1 MLTSVTV
8 EARPAIIWQLLYC
21 GMWLLVGLWILRR
34 FRWTCCHHR
43 EGKNKTPWLSIH
55 LPSPLYHWN
64 EYPVLML
71 VIIADWFYVLGD
83 DWKGFNCYRTVWVT
97 FGTLSNTRTC
107 SLSSVM
113 LSLCWSSISIRM
125 PSPSSVIL
133 PSHSAVFSL
142 IQLCA
147 LDSSI
152 SLFNIPQNSSLVM
165 QMPCSATQP
174 TPVART
180 TKLRINK
187 DIVQRTFG
195 CVCDLYRT
203 AIKVI
208 KQ

>member
-1 MLTSVTV
+1 MIK
-8 EARPAIIWQLLYC
+8 RPPPLPPLPLKWMSISYDSYYCWLILY
-21 GMWLLVGLWILRR
+21 
-34 FRWTCCHHR
+34 
-43 EGKNKTPWLSIH
+43 
-55 LPSPLYHWN
+55 
-64 EYPVLML
+64 
-71 VIIADWFYVLGD
+71 LGGCL
-83 DWKGFNCYRTVWVT
+83 KGFSCYRTVWVT
-97 FGTLSNTRTC
+97 FGTLNNTRTC

-113 LSLCWSSISIRM
+113 LSVYWSLISTRM

-174 TPVART
+174 PPVART

-187 DIVQRTFG
+187 DSVQRTFG